1 MMRLFLSATAALLL
15 AACTQVAEDG
25 ANSSPAPA
33 PGSTL
38 ATSDAA
44 ACRAGGGQ
52 VAVRG
57 RLQAEL
63 CVRPY
68 ADAGRACT
76 DNSQCEGDCITD
88 TMEAAAGESV
98 TGQCQAD
105 DHPFGCFAEVEQ
117 GRPVR
122 GICID

>member
-1 MMRLFLSATAALLL
+1 VRLSLATAAVLLL
-15 AACTQVAEDG
+15 AACSQVG
-25 ANSSPAPA
+25 AGQADSSPAPA

-38 ATSDAA
+38 SESDAA
-44 ACRAGGGQ
+44 ACRAGGGE

-63 CVRPY
+63 CVQPF
-68 ADAGRACT
+68 ADAGQSCT
-76 DNSQCEGDCITD
+76 DNSQCEGACVTD
-88 TMEAAAGESV
+88 NMEAPDGERV

-105 DHPFGCFAEVEQ
+105 DRPFGCFAEVEQ

>member
-1 MMRLFLSATAALLL
+1 MIRPLLAATTALLL
-15 AACTQVAEDG
+15 AACSQVAADEPN
-25 ANSSPAPA
+25 ASPAPA
-33 PGSTL
+33 RGFTL
-38 ATSDAA
+38 SASDAA
-44 ACRAGGGQ
+44 ACQAGGGQ

-63 CVRPY
+63 CVQPF
-68 ADAGRACT
+68 ADAGKACT
-76 DNSQCEGDCITD
+76 DNSQCEGACVSES
-88 TMEAAAGESV
+88 MEAAAGETV

-105 DHPFGCFAEVEQ
+105 NRPFGCFAELEQ

>member
-1 MMRLFLSATAALLL
+1 MRLILAGTVALILTA
-15 AACTQVAEDG
+15 CSQVAEDVPN
-25 ANSSPAPA
+25 ASSAPA

-38 ATSDAA
+38 SVADAA

-63 CVRPY
+63 CVQPF
-68 ADAGRACT
+68 ADAGRSCT
-76 DNSQCEGDCITD
+76 DNSQCAGACVTE
-88 TMEAAAGESV
+88 TMEAAAGETV

-105 DHPFGCFAEVEQ
+105 DRPFGCFAEVEQ

>member
-1 MMRLFLSATAALLL
+1 MMRLLLATASALLL
-15 AACTQVAEDG
+15 SACSQVAGDVPD
-25 ANSSPAPA
+25 ASPAQA

-38 ATSDAA
+38 SASDAS
-44 ACRAGGGQ
+44 ACRTGGGQ
-52 VAVRG
+52 VSVRG

-63 CVRPY
+63 CVQPF
-68 ADAGRACT
+68 ADPGKACT
-76 DNSQCEGDCITD
+76 DNSQCEGACVTE
-88 TMEAAAGESV
+88 TMEAAAGETV

-105 DHPFGCFAEVEQ
+105 NRPFGCFAEVDQ

>member
-1 MMRLFLSATAALLL
+1 MRLFLAATAALLL
-15 AACTQVAEDG
+15 AACSQVTEDA

-38 ATSDAA
+38 SASDAA
-44 ACRAGGGQ
+44 ACRSGGGQ

-63 CVRPY
+63 CVQPY
-68 ADAGRACT
+68 ADAGTSCT
-76 DNSQCEGDCITD
+76 DNSQCEGACVTQ
-88 TMEAAAGESV
+88 TMEAAAGERV

-105 DHPFGCFAEVEQ
+105 DRPFGCFAEVEQ